1 LNTIA
6 RQILQGL
13 LRLNC
18 FHELVSAKAV
28 MGGKLLVDAS
38 AEAASPPLS
47 RVATSALHG
56 EDSPYDENPYDAASN
71 PSGVIQMGL
80 AKNQVSFDLLE
91 GYLRDHPEA
100 AGWGGAKAGSGVA
113 SFRDN
118 ALFQDYH
125 GLKAFRKAMASFK
138 RRYGAARRGSTPTA
152 SCSPPAR
159 RRPTSCSRSSWLTPE
174 TRC

>member
-1 LNTIA
+1 
-6 RQILQGL
+6 
-13 LRLNC
+13 
-18 FHELVSAKAV
+18 

-56 EDSPYDENPYDAASN
+56 EDTPSFAGWKAYYDENPYDAASN
-71 PSGVIQMGL
+71 PSGVVQMGL
-80 AKNQVSFDLLE
+80 AENQVSFDLLE

-125 GLKAFRKAMASFK
+125 GLKAFRKAMESFMEK
-138 RRYGAARRGSTPTA
+138 RRGGKAGFDPDRIVLTAGATAANELLTFVLANPGDALLIPTPYY
-152 SCSPPAR
+152 PG
-159 RRPTSCSRSSWLTPE
+159 
-174 TRC
+174 